1 LLPFLEN
8 AFKHGVAATQA
19 SHIYVALRQ
28 PQADVL
34 ELEVRNTRL
43 AQPSTDLAGSNGIGL
58 VNTRR
63 RLDLL
68 YPDRFNLLVEDHTP
82 ANEFRVHLTLHVA

>member
-1 LLPFLEN
+1 MT
-8 AFKHGVAATQA
+8 A
-19 SHIYVALRQ
+19 VALRQ
-28 PQADVL
+28 PTPEVV

-43 AQPSTDLAGSNGIGL
+43 PLPATDLAGSNGIGL
-58 VNTRR
+58 ANTRR

-68 YPDRFNLLVEDHTP
+68 YPGQFTLLVEDHTP